1 MSDMAMGNWGSK
13 CTMSETETSIS
24 YSWSSSDSWGSSISW
39 GSNMCMGNSMGC
51 DMSLDSGVYN
61 GLLYGDSLF
70 VDDWSFDNLVDWTDL
85 VGLWDWDGTWNSNF
99 VGFGDV
105 LDVFNNSFYWDWDC
119 YWYIIWYL
127 VYLKFWLD
135 TVETRGNFGVGT
147 DWSIYYNG
155 GYGISWGWSVDG
167 CWDREG
173 CWGSWYW

>member
-1 MSDMAMGNWGSK
+1 
-13 CTMSETETSIS
+13 
-24 YSWSSSDSWGSSISW
+24 
-39 GSNMCMGNSMGC
+39 MGNSMGC

-70 VDDWSFDNLVDWTDL
+70 VDDWSFDNLVDWADL
-85 VGLWDWDGTWNSNF
+85 VGLWDWDG
-99 VGFGDV
+99 
-105 LDVFNNSFYWDWDC
+105 

-147 DWSIYYNG
+147 DWSVYCNG
-155 GYGISWGWSVDG
+155 GYGISWSWSVDG